1 MLRRNIGFTLI
12 PSQLR
17 AGVTRRDPTP
27 ERTMN
32 AARLACAATI
42 AALAFAAP
50 LTSQA
55 QTFAH
60 PALGRTAAAPVSIDP
75 NTFIVAH
82 PARLALRAG
91 HANFAHPADV
101 LGHLPAPF
109 DTNHFLV
116 QPPSAV
122 RWVAAPAAPLAVTA
136 AR

>member
-1 MLRRNIGFTLI
+1 MI
-12 PSQLR
+12 
-17 AGVTRRDPTP
+17 RRDPTP
-27 ERTMN
+27 DRTMN
-32 AARLACAATI
+32 AARFAPLAAA
-42 AALAFAAP
+42 AALVLVALP
-50 LTSQA
+50 SQA

-60 PALGRTAAAPVSIDP
+60 PAIGGAAAAPVSIDP

-101 LGHLPAPF
+101 TSHTQTTI

-122 RWVAAPAAPLAVTA
+122 RWVEAPAAPFAVTA

>member
-1 MLRRNIGFTLI
+1 
-12 PSQLR
+12 
-17 AGVTRRDPTP
+17 
-27 ERTMN
+27 MN
-32 AARLACAATI
+32 AARIASLAAVAT
-42 AALAFAAP
+42 LAFAALP
-50 LTSQA
+50 GQA
-55 QTFAH
+55 QTFVH
-60 PALGRTAAAPVSIDP
+60 PAIGRAAVAAVSIDP

-101 LGHLPAPF
+101 LSHVPGTL

-122 RWVAAPAAPLAVTA
+122 RWVEVPAAPFAVTA